1 LGKQNEVI
9 LSLQK
14 IQSQVKIA
22 PITTYNHSDITYT
35 IENMTISMDYNDDK
49 QTIDISARDEVTVTG
64 GRVLF
69 DYTFNYTKK
78 NTTGTTRG
86 YGKGRN

>member
-1 LGKQNEVI
+1 
-9 LSLQK
+9 
-14 IQSQVKIA
+14 
-22 PITTYNHSDITYT
+22 
-35 IENMTISMDYNDDK
+35 MTISMDYNDDK